1 MIVLG
6 IDCSTKGTNVGVA
19 RNGTIISEYNVSIG
33 RRQSADLPWLVE
45 KALSDAGI
53 DLRELDLIAS
63 SSGPGY
69 FTGIRVGI
77 SYAAALAE
85 GLEKKI
91 VLPDSLHCLAA
102 PFLDGNRRVMSVIRS
117 RKGFFYY
124 SVLEGQ
130 YSERRLITPPSL
142 ESTAELMNIC
152 GIFNPSVLVL
162 DGDPVFREE
171 MKIPDSVYAEWVS
184 VRGGWVAL
192 IGESLSKNAIPPSEA
207 RGYYIRE
214 PDIGQRKFHE

>member
-19 RNGTIISEYNVSIG
+19 RNGTIISEHNVSIG
-33 RRQSADLPWLVE
+33 RRQSAELPRLVE
-45 KALSDAGI
+45 KTLSDAGI

-85 GLEKKI
+85 GLDKKI
-91 VLPDSLHCLAA
+91 VLADSLHCLAA

-117 RKGFFYY
+117 RKGYFYY

-130 YSERRLITPPSL
+130 YSEPCLVIPPSL
-142 ESTAELMNIC
+142 EAASGLADIC
-152 GIFNPSVLVL
+152 GMTKPSVLVL
-162 DGDPVFREE
+162 DDDPVFREE
-171 MKIPDSVYAEWVS
+171 TEIPENVDSEWRS

-192 IGESLSKNAIPPSEA
+192 IGESLSKNVIPPSEA
-207 RGYYIRE
+207 RGFYIRE
-214 PDIGQRKFHE
+214 PDIGQTRFHE